1 MTKVVIGLG
10 QEASALDGRLT
21 ALQREAVNQGDRIVP
36 VVPTGSPSTPQAG
49 LVVVVVV
56 VVAGTVGGPGAL
68 HGHGLDL
75 PESPIGLV

>member
-1 MTKVVIGLG
+1 MTKVVVGLG
-10 QEASALDGRLT
+10 QEAGALDGRLA
-21 ALQREAVNQGDRIVP
+21 ALQREAVNQGDCIVP

-56 VVAGTVGGPGAL
+56 VVVAGTGGGPGSL

-75 PESPIGLV
+75 PES